1 MVEVND
7 TIRDCE
13 DISPIRVFSW
23 DIECQS
29 SRGFPEFP
37 DACIKGDFISQI
49 GCCLWIFGKQK
60 IKFLLTCVNSDKTE
74 EGILIQCESE
84 IQLLKQFC
92 DLISNLDPDIL
103 TGYNI
108 WGFDDKYFYKRLEIN
123 GLIGYSKK
131 LSRIEELEPSL
142 EDKNLSSGAYGH
154 NEFKILECPGRE
166 TLDLLMAIRRDHKL
180 ESYKLGRVDEHFKQG
195 SKVSMLEK
203 LGPDVWRQLGYTEKQ
218 ITATIDNVDGKI
230 SEYGIMFKILDSKN
244 KEWVKVVCDYCMQD
258 AALVIDLMEKLC
270 VIPNNIEMAKS
281 TRVPIAGYY

>member
-1 MVEVND
+1 M
-7 TIRDCE
+7 
-13 DISPIRVFSW
+13 
-23 DIECQS
+23 
-29 SRGFPEFP
+29 
-37 DACIKGDFISQI
+37 
-49 GCCLWIFGKQK
+49 
-60 IKFLLTCVNSDKTE
+60 
-74 EGILIQCESE
+74 
-84 IQLLKQFC
+84 LKQFC
-92 DLISNLDPDIL
+92 YFISNLDPDIL

-180 ESYKLGRVDEHFKQG
+180 ESYKLGRVGEHFKQG

-244 KEWVKVVCDYCMQD
+244 KE
-258 AALVIDLMEKLC
+258 
-270 VIPNNIEMAKS
+270 
-281 TRVPIAGYY
+281 